1 MVDPEA
7 RKALAVL
14 ARTIAK
20 YALRDCP
27 LVCML
32 IGIASLI
39 LCAFGYK
46 TDYGEQYLLVTVL
59 LIGSN
64 MAWYGSQDKTAKEKD
79 KPGSQQDE
87 DPANPGRD

>member
-1 MVDPEA
+1 MHDPEI
-7 RKALAVL
+7 RKAFTVL

-39 LCAFGYK
+39 LCTFGYK

-64 MAWYGSQDKTAKEKD
+64 MAWYGSQGETAKKKD
-79 KPGSQQDE
+79 IPGNRQKE